1 MRKRL
6 SIKELITK
14 NKTEI
19 LKDNLALE
27 KIESK
32 IEKKHSSK
40 DEDEY

>member
-14 NKTEI
+14 NKSEI

-32 IEKKHSSK
+32 IEKKHSTK
-40 DEDEY
+40 G